1 MSCPSTSANTI
12 GDFGPDS
19 LYPYDDLGR
28 LGTFDWIE
36 ADKAVGGGVDRW
48 NDFDDHRADTVP
60 WIIRHVL
67 NADDP
72 AAAVLSAQADETHR
86 HADVDR
92 IPGPA
97 GPIYEVINGRHRTH
111 AMRILGVPL
120 MVAEVVA
127 RPLPCGLAT
136 LDEVSAAF
144 AAPAHV
150 NAGDNSSQ
158 AKRSCVYLDGPS
170 DTATGA
176 ISILVLRVPDLA
188 PDWFANRVASRECAK
203 PVSGLGERAYSCVD
217 PGREAYVETLT
228 GDLIVTVSYHWQGE
242 GTASTDLA
250 SYLPRLVL
258 LATAVIERL

>member
-1 MSCPSTSANTI
+1 MTGSS
-12 GDFGPDS
+12 
-19 LYPYDDLGR
+19 
-28 LGTFDWIE
+28 W
-36 ADKAVGGGVDRW
+36 
-48 NDFDDHRADTVP
+48 HRILAGAL
-60 WIIRHVL
+60 VL
-67 NADDP
+67 VALP
-72 AAAVLSAQADETHR
+72 AAACTPKSPARSTPATASVGGPTRTPAQLPAD
-86 HADVDR
+86 
-92 IPGPA
+92 
-97 GPIYEVINGRHRTH
+97 
-111 AMRILGVPL
+111 
-120 MVAEVVA
+120 
-127 RPLPCGLAT
+127 PCGLAT

-158 AKRSCVYLDGPS
+158 AKRSCLYLDGPS

-217 PGREAYVETLT
+217 PGHEAYVETLT
-228 GDLIVTVSYHWQGE
+228 GALIVTVSYHWQGK

-250 SYLPRLVL
+250 SYLPRLVP